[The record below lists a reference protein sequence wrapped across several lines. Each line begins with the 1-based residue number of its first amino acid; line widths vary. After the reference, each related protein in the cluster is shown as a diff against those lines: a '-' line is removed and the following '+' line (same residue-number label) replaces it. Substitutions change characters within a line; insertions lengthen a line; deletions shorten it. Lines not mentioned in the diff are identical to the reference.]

1 MNAEISIDNIHD
13 ENIHPMDQELFKLR
27 RFLVQEDIWF
37 KEDYDI
43 KYDTYFKSGGLV
55 KLFICPQSGEKMK
68 LAVEKLIKSD
78 IEFKVIG
85 FTSNILLFDQIEY
98 SVILS
103 TKNLTSIR
111 KSDDVVEVDS
121 GYSLQDFVRIA
132 VLAEAHGY
140 EGLEGIPGS
149 IGGGV
154 CMNAGAYGYAISQNI
169 VSVDC
174 IDENGKLITLTKEEC
189 GFSHRKSRFQS
200 NEYIILCAR
209 FKFIKGRAVAIA
221 DNIETFHIARHSY
234 QEFVY
239 PNLGSMFS
247 ISGDP
252 YGALLKHEGKI
263 ERIIYHAFKLLYKN
277 PLVKFINRK
286 KPRNTAMNNLF
297 SGRFK
302 HTQYTPSNKSL
313 NILIND
319 GKTSV
324 ESHLKYIM
332 EFDRRLGDR
341 FSIENEMIIG
351 PAYRVDDSFQKNHQ
365 KITSYL
371 LSKSQSVAKD

>member
-1 MNAEISIDNIHD
+1 
-13 ENIHPMDQELFKLR
+13 MDQELLDVKS
-27 RFLVQEDIWF
+27 FLVQEGIWF
-37 KEDYDI
+37 KENYEI

-55 KLFICPQSGEKMK
+55 KLFICPQSREKMK
-68 LAVEKLIKSD
+68 LAVGKLIGKKVAY
-78 IEFKVIG
+78 KVIG
-85 FTSNILLFDQIEY
+85 FTSNILLFDEIEY

-111 KSDDVVEVDS
+111 KCEGVVEVDS

-132 VLAEAHGY
+132 VLEEADGF

-169 VSVDC
+169 ISVDC
-174 IDENGKLITLTKEEC
+174 IDENGELITLTKENCE
-189 GFSHRKSRFQS
+189 FSHRKSRFQS
-200 NEYIILCAR
+200 NDFIILCAR
-209 FKFIKGRAVAIA
+209 FKFVKGRVEEIA

-247 ISGDP
+247 IGGDP
-252 YGALLKHEGKI
+252 YGALLKHDGRLEK
-263 ERIIYHAFKLLYKN
+263 IIYYAFKLLYKN
-277 PLVKFINRK
+277 PLMKFVNRK

-297 SGRFK
+297 LDKFK

-319 GKTSV
+319 GRTSV
-324 ESHLKYIM
+324 ESHLKYIL
-332 EFDRRLGDR
+332 EFEKRLGDR
-341 FSIENEMIIG
+341 FSIENEMIVG
-351 PAYRVDDSFQKNHQ
+351 PAYRVADDFQSNHQ

-371 LSKSQSVAKD
+371 KFKCLQ

>member
-1 MNAEISIDNIHD
+1 MNAEKTIGKIQGRDIHS
-13 ENIHPMDQELFKLR
+13 MDQELFNVKT
-27 RFLVQEDIWF
+27 FLTQEEIWF
-37 KEDYDI
+37 KENYDI

-55 KLFICPQSGEKMK
+55 KLFICPQTRGKMK
-68 LAVEKLIKSD
+68 KIIEKLIKSK
-78 IEFKVIG
+78 ITYKVIG
-85 FTSNILLFDQIEY
+85 FTSNVLLFDQIEY
-98 SVILS
+98 SIIVS
-103 TKNLTSIR
+103 TKNLTCIT
-111 KSDDVVEVDS
+111 KSDGIVEVDS

-132 VLAEAHGY
+132 VLEEANGF

-169 VSVDC
+169 ISVDC
-174 IDENGKLITLTKEEC
+174 IDESGKAITLTKEEC
-189 GFSHRKSRFQS
+189 GFSHRKSLFQS
-200 NEYIILCAR
+200 RDLIILCAR
-209 FKFIKGRAVAIA
+209 FKFFKGNAKKIA

-252 YGALLKHEGKI
+252 YGALLKHEGRV
-263 ERIIYHAFKLLYKN
+263 ERVIYYIFKLLYKN
-277 PLVKFINRK
+277 PAVKFINRK

-297 SGRFK
+297 LDRFK

-319 GKTSV
+319 GKTPV

-332 EFDRRLGDR
+332 EFEKRLGDR

-351 PAYRVDDSFQKNHQ
+351 PAYRVDNGFKSNHE
-365 KITSYL
+365 KIISYL
-371 LSKSQSVAKD
+371 SSKAKFNNK